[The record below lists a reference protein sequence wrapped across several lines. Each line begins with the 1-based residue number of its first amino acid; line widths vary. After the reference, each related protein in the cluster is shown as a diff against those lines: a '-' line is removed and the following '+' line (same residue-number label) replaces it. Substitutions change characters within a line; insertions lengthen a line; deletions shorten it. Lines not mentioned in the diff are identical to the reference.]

1 MWFLL
6 DLELERVDRTFNWG
20 MLTWEVRMSSPWPK
34 TVRDRWFFIVLGLSA
49 VAVLLLF
56 SAWLKVLLFAGTTVV
71 VTWPIYAR
79 VRRLSRGSDF
89 LGALLMTALLVVL
102 IAGPFGALLYLFVHE
117 GVELVEQGAASLSG
131 GQLERW
137 LNFLEQTE
145 VWVQAELMLSEWFAT
160 EPDWVGAVV
169 APARD
174 ALVVAL
180 NSIGVGLPALIHG
193 LLDGGVDV
201 LVFLLSVVTLYM
213 EGPRVLR
220 AAQRLFPL
228 EDGYE
233 ERLFRVFREFANNM
247 VIGSLATAVLQGV
260 VAGVGYA
267 FAGTGRVIF
276 FATLTGVFSFVPVVG
291 TALIWV
297 PLTIYVG
304 LAHGL
309 SWALFLVFW
318 SVALTG
324 TVDNLVKPLFLR
336 GGSDIH
342 PLLIFLA
349 VFGGMSWLGLAGVF
363 VGPVV
368 VAFFL
373 TLYTIYCEDF
383 LGIMEVERDQG
394 GPSLWSRLRVKWR
407 GVVES
412 DGPEEESEPFS
423 NP

>member
-1 MWFLL
+1 
-6 DLELERVDRTFNWG
+6 
-20 MLTWEVRMSSPWPK
+20 ML
-34 TVRDRWFFIVLGLSA
+34 RD
-49 VAVLLLF
+49 
-56 SAWLKVLLFAGTTVV
+56 
-71 VTWPIYAR
+71 
-79 VRRLSRGSDF
+79 
-89 LGALLMTALLVVL
+89 
-102 IAGPFGALLYLFVHE
+102 
-117 GVELVEQGAASLSG
+117 
-131 GQLERW
+131 
-137 LNFLEQTE
+137 
-145 VWVQAELMLSEWFAT
+145 WFAT
-160 EPDWVGAVV
+160 EPDWIGAVV

-193 LLDGGVDV
+193 LLDGSVDL

-220 AAQRLFPL
+220 ASQRLFPL

-233 ERLFRVFREFANNM
+233 ERLFSVFREFANNM
-247 VIGSLATAVLQGV
+247 VIGSLATAVLQGL
-260 VAGVGYA
+260 VAGIGYS

-297 PLTIYVG
+297 PLTVYVG
-304 LAHGL
+304 FAHGL
-309 SWALFLVFW
+309 SWGLFLLVW

-324 TVDNLVKPLFLR
+324 MVDNLVKPLFLR

-383 LGIMEVERDQG
+383 LGINEVEDG
-394 GPSLWSRLRVKWR
+394 EVPPSLWARARGWWR
-407 GVVES
+407 GFS
-412 DGPEEESEPFS
+412 DPDASGQEPPEGTEA
-423 NP
+423 